1 MSESVLS
8 PRVAPFTPSN
18 LKRDSEGKTGA
29 SMRAGN
35 PAATAC
41 AYWRSISVVILIK
54 VITTVRVCGY
64 SDFDEQKL
72 QAFQKRLSKHGIS
85 TEHGAGEVS

>member
-1 MSESVLS
+1 MHQYELEMPLYARIGGLFLS
-8 PRVAPFTPSN
+8 S
-18 LKRDSEGKTGA
+18 
-29 SMRAGN
+29 
-35 PAATAC
+35 
-41 AYWRSISVVILIK
+41 YLIK

>member
-1 MSESVLS
+1 MRQCELETLQPLHARIGGLFLS
-8 PRVAPFTPSN
+8 S
-18 LKRDSEGKTGA
+18 
-29 SMRAGN
+29 
-35 PAATAC
+35 
-41 AYWRSISVVILIK
+41 YLIK

-72 QAFQKRLSKHGIS
+72 AFQKRLSKHGIS